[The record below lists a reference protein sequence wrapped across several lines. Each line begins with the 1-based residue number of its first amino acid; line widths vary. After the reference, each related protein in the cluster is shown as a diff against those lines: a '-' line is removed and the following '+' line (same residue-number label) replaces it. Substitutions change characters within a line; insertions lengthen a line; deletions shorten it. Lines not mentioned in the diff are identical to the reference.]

1 MVVAKKPNTA
11 FRDVTPVFTL
21 KDIGSKIIDQLSTD
35 VYTGAGSI
43 LRELVKNAYDA
54 YLALDPE
61 DFESCT
67 FNREIVISRSRETNG
82 TGRLFI
88 GDQGIGQCFED
99 LKANVQISISRK
111 PDELEN
117 ATGFRGLGSWA
128 SLGAGSKIV
137 IASSM
142 KGDRFENRLTID
154 VRKVYSL

>member
-1 MVVAKKPNTA
+1 MAKSKSKLV
-11 FRDVTPVFTL
+11 DVTPTFTL

-54 YLALDPE
+54 YLALDKE
-61 DFESCT
+61 DPDSEDT
-67 FNREIVISRSRETNG
+67 TREIVISREREPGG

-88 GDQGIGQCFED
+88 ADQAIGQSIDD

-128 SLGAGSKIV
+128 SLGAGSQI
-137 IASSM
+137 IFLSSK
-142 KGDRFENRLTID
+142 KGDPFENRLTID
-154 VRKVYSL
+154 